1 MWTLGLQ
8 TILFP
13 FSVFIYVKSYYVLSF
28 EVCLLELPDFF
39 FPQFSFEKTFTG
51 SLWPL
56 KQPCPPEPATPS
68 LLTLSPQL
76 LPNLA

>member
-39 FPQFSFEKTFTG
+39 FPSFHLRK
-51 SLWPL
+51 PL
-56 KQPCPPEPATPS
+56 QVAS
-68 LLTLSPQL
+68 GL
-76 LPNLA
+76 